1 MDKYARLYAYFL
13 LFVTAVP
20 ALLRLLINRRVALL
34 TSERMAKPS
43 SRKRYRFIGILSIVM
58 SIMAAAVYLSIWRSH
73 VWLALAAAVGLISGA
88 EMVGNTRHPEP
99 SSLQRQ
105 NIAFGVLYAGAAVAT
120 YVFLLR

>member
-1 MDKYARLYAYFL
+1 MPRLVT
-13 LFVTAVP
+13 VTA
-20 ALLRLLINRRVALL
+20 A
-34 TSERMAKPS
+34 
-43 SRKRYRFIGILSIVM
+43 
-58 SIMAAAVYLSIWRSH
+58 